1 MEKQTSKKLNKKV
14 VIAIAA
20 IVVIGTATVLFFM
33 NKNQSN
39 EKKLDTSLVEMGRE
53 FYEDFYYE

>member
-33 NKNQSN
+33 KRNWT
-39 EKKLDTSLVEMGRE
+39 LH
-53 FYEDFYYE
+53 